1 MTLTMELN
9 KSESIDG
16 MIFSIDS

>member
-1 MTLTMELN
+1 MELN